1 MSNIPEFSVTELTN
15 LTKNLLEDN
24 FDLIKVR
31 GEISGL
37 KNFKGH
43 LYFAIKDEN
52 YVLNCVCWASKVPFL
67 NIQPED
73 GIEILAEGKVST
85 YAKGSISTYQLQVSQ
100 IEIKGEGAL
109 LKLFEQ
115 RKAKLEKE
123 GLFKSEH
130 KKDIPYLPKSIGVIT
145 SPSGAVI
152 MDILDRIKTR
162 FPTPIKI
169 FPVSV
174 QGPKASEEIISA
186 LNYFEKNLVDLI
198 IIARG
203 GGGIEDFIP
212 FNDEN
217 LIRRV
222 FKCNIPVISA
232 IGHETDFTLLD
243 FVADLRAPTPTA
255 AAEMS
260 VPEKNILIEKII
272 LLTRNLNQSMIFWL
286 KQSQENI
293 NSLNS
298 LLNFKNLKRMMNE
311 KNKVMLFL
319 GKNLKYF
326 FESLI
331 KIKFSELNR
340 VNSLL
345 NNLNIDNI
353 LKRGFVL
360 LKNNKNELIKSSKNL
375 NKNKNIN
382 IYFYDDTVN
391 ADINIKK

>member
-1 MSNIPEFSVTELTN
+1 ML
-15 LTKNLLEDN
+15 
-24 FDLIKVR
+24 
-31 GEISGL
+31 
-37 KNFKGH
+37 
-43 LYFAIKDEN
+43 
-52 YVLNCVCWASKVPFL
+52 ASKVPFL

-115 RKAKLEKE
+115 RKVKLEKE

-326 FESLI
+326 FESLV

>member
-130 KKDIPYLPKSIGVIT
+130 KRDIPYLPKSIGVIT

-152 MDILDRIKTR
+152 MDILDRIKKR

-326 FESLI
+326 FESLV

-375 NKNKNIN
+375 KKNKNIN
-382 IYFYDDTVN
+382 IYFHNEVVN
-391 ADINIKK
+391 TDINIKK

>member
-24 FDLIKVR
+24 FDLVKVR

-130 KKDIPYLPKSIGVIT
+130 KRDIPYLPKSIGVIT

-152 MDILDRIKTR
+152 MDILDRIKKR

-340 VNSLL
+340 INSLL